1 MWKLGAVG
9 RLCIIVSLLTL
20 SAEVVSGTLP
30 ELECPEDCDCHY
42 FRINWVTDCSE
53 SNFTEIPHEGLSQNV
68 YILNMN
74 SNNVSEAQRFPEDI
88 KLRRLQL
95 ADNLLT
101 KLSRESFAGLSYLLD
116 ADFSG
121 NRITHVDPDAFR
133 DSPGLIT
140 LEIEQNP
147 LEPVDGPFLSC
158 RSLMYLDLSDCHL
171 TRLSTQFFS
180 LSTSLN
186 KLDLSGNPLGSIE
199 EGILDPLTSLE
210 HLQLNR
216 CNLTYIAD
224 TAFKNVTNL
233 KTLELSGN
241 YLTNVKWASVLHNLV
256 LLEYLDLRKSA
267 LNNLPGDAFVNNNW
281 LRNLVLAENE
291 LRDLDVA
298 TTLGQNLLQLDTL
311 DLSNCHLKGPLSEDA
326 FANATKLRTLILS
339 GNFLSALDLSV
350 ALAPLTRLH
359 KLSLKN
365 CGLTRLPPNTFHRL
379 TALEELDIS
388 RNPLNDAFT
397 GILSPLKTLQ
407 VLDMSY
413 SNLSH
418 VSRDT
423 FSKMTDLRQLVLS
436 GNRLTDLESGLFQNL
451 TQLRTLELNDCGL
464 SHPPE
469 EDVFS
474 TGIYEDFQ
482 ELHLAGNPL
491 VITESDPLLPRQL
504 TNVRVLD
511 MSRCNLRTLPNDAF
525 KDTPKITTLKL
536 SENYIGPES
545 QDIQFIK
552 QLPHLETLDL
562 SNCMLNQLSP
572 DVFSNNTNLTSLLLT
587 GNPWKCDCNV
597 YELWEWASFTK
608 GNLAVLVGSTTSPE
622 DLSTGSGKRK
632 KGLFCHYEVNSVP
645 SPKIPSRIRIKDL
658 HAGRTWAKYIKESDC
673 VSNRKPRAERYMADR
688 IIEGRTTFYM
698 ETSPPTWIVAVACIS
713 FFTFVGITLGFGTV
727 LLLKKVKKRNVGRCS
742 MSARDL
748 GHMRSVEE
756 TIPKR
761 RTNQKII

>member
-1 MWKLGAVG
+1 
-9 RLCIIVSLLTL
+9 
-20 SAEVVSGTLP
+20 
-30 ELECPEDCDCHY
+30 
-42 FRINWVTDCSE
+42 
-53 SNFTEIPHEGLSQNV
+53 
-68 YILNMN
+68 
-74 SNNVSEAQRFPEDI
+74 
-88 KLRRLQL
+88 
-95 ADNLLT
+95 
-101 KLSRESFAGLSYLLD
+101 
-116 ADFSG
+116 
-121 NRITHVDPDAFR
+121 
-133 DSPGLIT
+133 
-140 LEIEQNP
+140 
-147 LEPVDGPFLSC
+147 
-158 RSLMYLDLSDCHL
+158 MYLDLSDCHL

-216 CNLTYIAD
+216 CNLTHIAD
-224 TAFKNVTNL
+224 SAFKNLTNL
-233 KTLELSGN
+233 KMLELSQN
-241 YLTNVKWASVLHNLV
+241 YLTNVKWTMVLHNLV

-267 LNNLPGDAFVNNNW
+267 LNDLPGDAFVNSNW
-281 LRNLVLAENE
+281 LRSLVLAENE

-311 DLSNCHLKGPLSEDA
+311 DLSDCHLRGPLSEDA

-397 GILSPLKTLQ
+397 GILSPLETLE

-418 VSRDT
+418 VSRGT
-423 FSKMTDLRQLVLS
+423 FSKMTHLRRLVLS
-436 GNRLTDLESGLFQNL
+436 GNPLTDLESGLFQNL

-464 SHPPE
+464 SRPPE

-474 TGIYEDFQ
+474 TAVYEDFQ

-511 MSRCNLRTLPNDAF
+511 MSRCNLRTLPKDAF
-525 KDTPKITTLKL
+525 KGTPNITMLKL
-536 SENYIGPES
+536 SGNYIGPES
-545 QDIQFIK
+545 HDVEFIK
-552 QLPHLETLDL
+552 QLPHLESLDL

-572 DVFSNNTNLTSLLLT
+572 DVFSNNPNLTSLLLT
-587 GNPWKCDCNV
+587 GNPWKCDCNI
-597 YELWEWASFTK
+597 YELWEWASLTK
-608 GNLAVLVGSTTSPE
+608 GNLAILAGSTTSPE
-622 DLSTGSGKRK
+622 DFSIGNGKRK
-632 KGLFCHYEVNSVP
+632 KGLYCHYEVNSFS
-645 SPKIPSRIRIKDL
+645 SPKIPSRPRIKDL
-658 HAGRTWAKYIKESDC
+658 LAGRTWAKYVKESDC
-673 VSNRKPRAERYMADR
+673 VSSRKPRAERYMAIR
-688 IIEGRTTFYM
+688 IIEDRGTFYV
-698 ETSPPTWIVAVACIS
+698 EDSPPTWTVVVACVS
-713 FFTFVGITLGFGTV
+713 FFIFAGIAVGIGMV
-727 LLLKKVKKRNVGRCS
+727 MLLKKVRKQNTGRYEI
-742 MSARDL
+742 SASDL
-748 GHMRSVEE
+748 GDVKSVDETEIIQTRRRS
-756 TIPKR
+756 
-761 RTNQKII
+761 QKII

>member
-1 MWKLGAVG
+1 MWKLGEVG
-9 RLCIIVSLLTL
+9 RLCIIASLLML
-20 SAEVVSGTLP
+20 GAELVNGTLP
-30 ELECPEDCDCHY
+30 DLECPEDCECHY

-68 YILNMN
+68 YVLNMN
-74 SNNVSEAQRFPEDI
+74 SNNVTEVQRFPEDI

-121 NRITHVDPDAFR
+121 NRITHVEPDAFR
-133 DSPGLIT
+133 DSLGLIT
-140 LEIEQNP
+140 LEIQQNP
-147 LEPVDGPFLSC
+147 LEPVDGPFLSS
-158 RSLMYLDLSDCHL
+158 RSLMYLDLTDCHL

-186 KLDLSGNPLGSIE
+186 KLYLSGNPLGSIE
-199 EGILDPLTSLE
+199 EGIFDPLTSLE

-216 CNLTYIAD
+216 CNLTHIAD
-224 TAFKNVTNL
+224 KAFKNVTNL

-241 YLTNVKWASVLHNLV
+241 YFTNVKWTMVLQNV
-256 LLEYLDLRKSA
+256 ALLEYLNLRNSA
-267 LNNLPGDAFVNNNW
+267 LNNLPGDAFANNIW
-281 LRNLVLAENE
+281 LRSLVLAENE

-298 TTLGQNLLQLDTL
+298 TTLGQNLQQLDTL
-311 DLSNCHLKGPLSEDA
+311 DLSNCRLKGPLSEDA

-339 GNFLSALDLSV
+339 GNFLSAWDLSV

-397 GILSPLKTLQ
+397 GILSPLETLK

-413 SNLSH
+413 SNLSL
-418 VSRDT
+418 VSRGT
-423 FSKMTDLRQLVLS
+423 FSKMTHLRQLMLS

-464 SHPPE
+464 NHPPE

-474 TGIYEDFQ
+474 AAIYEDFK

-491 VITESDPLLPRQL
+491 VYNESDPLLPRQL
-504 TNVRVLD
+504 KNVRVLD
-511 MSRCNLRTLPNDAF
+511 MSRCNLRTLPKDAF

-536 SENYIGPES
+536 SGNYIGPES
-545 QDIQFIK
+545 RDIEFVK

-562 SNCMLNQLSP
+562 SNCMFNRLSP
-572 DVFSNNTNLTSLLLT
+572 DVFSNNRNLTSLLLT
-587 GNPWKCDCNV
+587 GNPWKCDCNI

-608 GNLAVLVGSTTSPE
+608 GNLAVLAGSTTSPE

-632 KGLFCHYEVNSVP
+632 KELFCHYDANNFP
-645 SPKIPSRIRIKDL
+645 SPKMPSTLRIKDL
-658 HAGRTWAKYIKESDC
+658 YAGRTWAKYVKESDC
-673 VSNRKPRAERYMADR
+673 LSSRKPRAEKYMAVPITD
-688 IIEGRTTFYM
+688 GRTSFYI
-698 ETSPPTWIVAVACIS
+698 EDSPPTWLVAVACVAFSI
-713 FFTFVGITLGFGTV
+713 FVGTVVGTAVV
-727 LLLKKVKKRNVGRCS
+727 LLLKKFKKPNVGRHS
-742 MSARDL
+742 MSATKLED
-748 GHMRSVEE
+748 MRSVEE
-756 TIPKR
+756 TGVILTR
-761 RTNQKII
+761 RTN

>member
-1 MWKLGAVG
+1 M
-9 RLCIIVSLLTL
+9 C
-20 SAEVVSGTLP
+20 
-30 ELECPEDCDCHY
+30 
-42 FRINWVTDCSE
+42 
-53 SNFTEIPHEGLSQNV
+53 
-68 YILNMN
+68 
-74 SNNVSEAQRFPEDI
+74 
-88 KLRRLQL
+88 
-95 ADNLLT
+95 
-101 KLSRESFAGLSYLLD
+101 
-116 ADFSG
+116 
-121 NRITHVDPDAFR
+121 FR

-140 LEIEQNP
+140 LEIQQNP
-147 LEPVDGPFLSC
+147 LEPVDGPFLSS
-158 RSLMYLDLSDCHL
+158 RSLLYLDLSDCNL

-199 EGILDPLTSLE
+199 EGIFDPLTSLE
-210 HLQLNR
+210 NLQLNR
-216 CNLTYIAD
+216 CKLTYIAD
-224 TAFKNVTNL
+224 TAFKNVANL
-233 KTLELSGN
+233 KTLELSEN
-241 YLTNVKWASVLHNLV
+241 YLTNVKWTMVLSNV
-256 LLEYLDLRKSA
+256 ALLEYLDLRNSA
-267 LNNLPGDAFVNNNW
+267 LNNLPGDAFVNNIW

-291 LRDLDVA
+291 LRDFDVA

-326 FANATKLRTLILS
+326 FANATKLRTLKLS

-359 KLSLKN
+359 KLSLNN

-397 GILSPLKTLQ
+397 GILSPLETLK

-423 FSKMTDLRQLVLS
+423 FSKMTHLRQLVLS

-464 SHPPE
+464 IHPPE

-474 TGIYEDFQ
+474 AAIYEDFQ

-491 VITESDPLLPRQL
+491 VYNESDPLLPRQL

-511 MSRCNLRTLPNDAF
+511 MSRCNLRTLPKDAF
-525 KDTPKITTLKL
+525 KDTPNITTLKL
-536 SENYIGPES
+536 SGNYIGPES
-545 QDIQFIK
+545 RDIEFIK

-562 SNCMLNQLSP
+562 SNCMLNHLSP
-572 DVFSNNTNLTSLLLT
+572 EVFSNNLKLTSLLLT
-587 GNPWKCDCNV
+587 GNPWKCDCNI

-632 KGLFCHYEVNSVP
+632 KGLFCHYEVDSFL
-645 SPKIPSRIRIKDL
+645 SPKMPSKLRIKDL
-658 HAGRTWAKYIKESDC
+658 HAGRTWAKYVKESEC
-673 VSNRKPRAERYMADR
+673 VSSRKPRAERYMAER
-688 IIEGRTTFYM
+688 ITDGRTSLYI
-698 ETSPPTWIVAVACIS
+698 EDSPPTWLVVLACVA
-713 FFTFVGITLGFGTV
+713 FFIFVVTAVGTAVV
-727 LLLKKVKKRNVGRCS
+727 LLLKFKKQNVGRYS
-742 MSARDL
+742 MSAREQGDV
-748 GHMRSVEE
+748 RSVVEME
-756 TIPKR
+756 IIPTWR
-761 RTNQKII
+761 MNQKII

>member
-1 MWKLGAVG
+1 M
-9 RLCIIVSLLTL
+9 
-20 SAEVVSGTLP
+20 EVNSK
-30 ELECPEDCDCHY
+30 
-42 FRINWVTDCSE
+42 
-53 SNFTEIPHEGLSQNV
+53 
-68 YILNMN
+68 
-74 SNNVSEAQRFPEDI
+74 SNNRQCF
-88 KLRRLQL
+88 LC
-95 ADNLLT
+95 
-101 KLSRESFAGLSYLLD
+101 
-116 ADFSG
+116 FS
-121 NRITHVDPDAFR
+121 
-133 DSPGLIT
+133 DSLGLIT
-140 LEIEQNP
+140 LEIQQNP
-147 LEPVDGPFLSC
+147 LEPVDGPFLSS

-199 EGILDPLTSLE
+199 EGIFDPLTSLE

-216 CNLTYIAD
+216 CKLTHIAD
-224 TAFKNVTNL
+224 TAFKYVTNL

-241 YLTNVKWASVLHNLV
+241 YLTNVKWTMVLQNV
-256 LLEYLDLRKSA
+256 ALLEYLDLRKSA

-365 CGLTRLPPNTFHRL
+365 CGLTRLPQNTFHRL

-388 RNPLNDAFT
+388 RNPLNDVFT
-397 GILSPLKTLQ
+397 GILSPLETLK

-418 VSRDT
+418 VSRGT
-423 FSKMTDLRQLVLS
+423 FSKMAHLRRLVLS
-436 GNRLTDLESGLFQNL
+436 GNSLTDLESGLFQNL

-464 SHPPE
+464 SYPPD

-474 TGIYEDFQ
+474 TAIYEDFQ

-491 VITESDPLLPRQL
+491 VLSESDLLLPRQL

-511 MSRCNLRTLPNDAF
+511 VSRCNLKTLPKDAF

-536 SENYIGPES
+536 SGNYIGPES
-545 QDIQFIK
+545 RDIEFIK

-562 SNCMLNQLSP
+562 SNCMLNRLSP
-572 DVFSNNTNLTSLLLT
+572 DVFSNNPNLSSLLLT
-587 GNPWKCDCNV
+587 GNPWKCDCNIFD
-597 YELWEWASFTK
+597 LWEWACFTK
-608 GNLAVLVGSTTSPE
+608 GNLTVLAGSTTSPE

-632 KGLFCHYEVNSVP
+632 KGLFCHYEVNTFS

-658 HAGRTWAKYIKESDC
+658 HAGRTWAKYVKESEC
-673 VSNRKPRAERYMADR
+673 VSSRKPRAERYVADP
-688 IIEGRTTFYM
+688 IVDGRTFYV
-698 ETSPPTWIVAVACIS
+698 EDSPPTWIVALAGVT
-713 FFTFVGITLGFGTV
+713 FFIFFGVTVGTAVVF
-727 LLLKKVKKRNVGRCS
+727 LLKKFKKQNVERYS
-742 MSARDL
+742 MSAIDL
-748 GHMRSVEE
+748 GDVRSVEE
-756 TIPKR
+756 RAVIPKR